1 MKTWEENF
9 KSNFN
14 VEGKKLRKK
23 KKRETRNDAIVTNDI
38 SSFDVVRLL
47 ATTVLIPIKKLR
59 VYGLLLLRDPIDIRS
74 HVLPI
79 RRFVINRGDRG

>member
-14 VEGKKLRKK
+14 VEGKKWKKK